1 MVNPQK
7 LLGNQPVVFSGN
19 HLEVNEDSKIVGCLE
34 SDLLGTTLAQLQFLI
49 YLMQSC

>member
-19 HLEVNEDSKIVGCLE
+19 HLEVNEESKIVALN
-34 SDLLGTTLAQLQFLI
+34 LI
-49 YLMQSC
+49 FWELPLRNCNS